1 MSCENDETHNLD
13 NYCSSCATCH
23 DCVEEGDKTIQD
35 QLKGLK
41 EELQKAINERNA
53 AWFQL
58 EENNISHIYINS
70 KVKDS
75 LRDDQGLQF
84 LLKNER
90 FKLLY
95 SRGNSQV
102 WMFDKK

>member
-23 DCVEEGDKTIQD
+23 DCVEECDKTIQD

-58 EENNISHIYINS
+58 EENDIEISKTDECECEALGSECPACEVEI
-70 KVKDS
+70 
-75 LRDDQGLQF
+75 
-84 LLKNER
+84 
-90 FKLLY
+90 
-95 SRGNSQV
+95 
-102 WMFDKK
+102 